1 PSPGR
6 GARSLLSEAK
16 EEAHAAGGVA
26 RGRDQAGGTA
36 ARRSPERAKPTFSQP
51 RSRRA
56 KSPERS
62 EGGGARRGRRSERKG
77 PGGRHG
83 RPPPSRASEADVN
96 PRPGRGARS
105 LPSEAREEA
114 RAAGGVARGRDQAG
128 GTAAR
133 RSPERAKPTF
143 SSGPV
148 RRARFRS

>member
-1 PSPGR
+1 MGLPRPNSRSIVSRCLQVIPGR

-77 PGGRHG
+77 PGGRHS
-83 RPPPSRASEADVN
+83 RPPQSRASEADVF
-96 PRPGRGARS
+96 PAPVA
-105 LPSEAREEA
+105 AREVSRA
-114 RAAGGVARGRDQAG
+114 KRGRRRAAREA
-128 GTAAR
+128 
-133 RSPERAKPTF
+133 
-143 SSGPV
+143 
-148 RRARFRS
+148 